1 MKTQPDHTTPVR
13 SSRDPGNPFTG
24 IIAIIAAVVLFA
36 IVAIGQNTKP
46 ATPETHPPAAESTI
60 APSLEADLAYRVS
73 IKFHHWVKADPSAER
88 VLETY
93 ARTTTERL
101 CLAVVIGELQDANAA
116 AQRLRSLADSTP
128 GEGVELDARLLARVY
143 EHSASDAEPRDPVLA
158 GILDESQRADLE
170 SRHGFYA
177 RVALTHS
184 LPDSDPQRLELRSGG
199 WTLILITFMMLGI
212 LGVIV
217 LGGVLFIV
225 AMIMLG
231 LGKLKPAIPRA
242 IPGGSAFLEVF
253 SLFVGLFLL
262 IKIVTN
268 LLDDHTSISNTS
280 LLFVSLAMQWGLLL
294 VPAWPLL
301 RGMSRT
307 DWKHAIGLTAP
318 KGIAREIGAGI
329 VGYIAGLP
337 IFVAGVITVLVLM
350 ALKTY
355 LSGIETEPPANPMIE
370 LMASKNALVVIL
382 FALTAVVWAP
392 LCEELVFRGA
402 LMRHLSGRLPLALAA
417 LVTAVLFAF
426 MHNYG
431 PMLTPPLIALGF
443 VFAMMR
449 IWRGSIIACITAHA
463 LHNGTLVLL
472 VIMLLRTIGD

>member
-1 MKTQPDHTTPVR
+1 MKTQTEHTTPIR
-13 SSRDPGNPFTG
+13 SSRDPGNPITG
-24 IIAIIAAVVLFA
+24 IIALVSAVLLFG

-46 ATPETHPPAAESTI
+46 AKPETDPPAAESAI

-73 IKFHHWVKADPSAER
+73 IKFHRWVQADPAAER
-88 VLETY
+88 ALETY

-101 CLAVVIGELQDANAA
+101 CLAVVIGELKDANAA
-116 AQRLRSLADSTP
+116 ADRLHSLANSTP

-143 EHSASDAEPRDPVLA
+143 EHSASQAEPRDPVLA

-184 LPDSDPQRLELRSGG
+184 LPDSDPQRLEPRSGG
-199 WTLILITFMMLGI
+199 WTFILITFMMLGI
-212 LGVIV
+212 LGAIV
-217 LGGVLFIV
+217 LGGVLFIL
-225 AMIMLG
+225 AMIFLG
-231 LGKLKPAIPRA
+231 LGRLKPAMPRA

-253 SLFVGLFLL
+253 SIFVGLFLL
-262 IKIVTN
+262 IKVIVD
-268 LLDDHTSISNTS
+268 LLDKHTSISDAA
-280 LLFVSLAMQWGLLL
+280 LLFIALGLQWSLLL

-301 RGMSRT
+301 RGMSLT
-307 DWKHAIGLTAP
+307 HWKHAIGLTAP

-337 IFVAGVITVLVLM
+337 VFVAGVIAVLVLM
-350 ALKTY
+350 ALKTF

-382 FALTAVVWAP
+382 FALTAVIWAP

-402 LMRHLSGRLPLALAA
+402 LMRHMSGRLPLILAA
-417 LVTAVLFAF
+417 FVTAVLFAF